1 MADNFDNFMYH
12 KRAFDYLQNTVSVT
26 LGNGYTFVSKPTSP
40 QLRKFRL
47 TFSGYKYYIDGEGKI
62 DRETNK
68 NKNNMAALC
77 DFYEAHNM
85 YEPFVYNDEQFGA
98 VLVRFSAPLKVPKPQ
113 GNGYGVVS
121 DFEIELTEVAL

>member
-40 QLRKFRL
+40 QLRKFHL
-47 TFSGYKYYIDGEGKI
+47 TFSGYKYYIDKDGKI
-62 DRETNK
+62 DHETNK

-85 YEPFVYNDEQFGA
+85 YEPFIYNDEQFGA